1 MSPSIVPA
9 DPHSRRLQTL
19 RTARLAVIVGLVAVE
34 GVAGYDLWTV
44 DTGTVAV
51 TDTMLPVGALYDI
64 AGFWHTL
71 LGIQVVCAALWAGM
85 TGWIGW
91 VEKSATT
98 SLR

>member
-1 MSPSIVPA
+1 MSPSIIPA
-9 DPHSRRLQTL
+9 NPHARRLQTL

-34 GVAGYDLWTV
+34 GVAGFDLWTV

-85 TGWIGW
+85 TQWIAK
-91 VEKSATT
+91 VEARITPH
-98 SLR
+98 